1 MLKTKVKA
9 SQVTNLTD
17 GRYFA
22 AWEVEW
28 IGFNFELGAETAV
41 DIQKMKE
48 IRNWLEGPKFVGE
61 FGLTTVEMIRET
73 ATFLELDVVQ
83 INHFTTVE
91 TAKALSDIPMIKEY
105 LILKDAQNTTLL
117 TDLAAFQPYVESFLL
132 DFTKSGISWEEIKAG
147 TYLDFETLKKA
158 CADFNVILSVD
169 LTTDNLDEVQTTLN
183 PYALNVTGGEE
194 EKVGY
199 KSFDDIDEI
208 IEALFIE
215 N

>member
-28 IGFNFELGAETAV
+28 VGFNFELGTDTYV

-61 FGLTTVEMIRET
+61 FGLTNAETIRET
-73 ATFLELDVVQ
+73 ATFLELDFVQ
-83 INHFTTVE
+83 INHFTEVE
-91 TAKALSDIPMIKEY
+91 VIKAIADIPIIKEV
-105 LILKDAQNTTLL
+105 LVLKDMDNSNIQDTIRTFN
-117 TDLAAFQPYVESFLL
+117 PYVQHFLL
-132 DFTKSGISWEEIKAG
+132 DFTKNGISWEEIKNG
-147 TYLDFETLKKA
+147 ECLDFNILKQI
-158 CADFNVILSVD
+158 CQEFSIILSVD
-169 LTTDNLDEVQTTLN
+169 LTTDNLTEVMETLN
-183 PYALNVTGGEE
+183 PYGLNLTGGEE

-208 IEALFIE
+208 IEALYIE
-215 N
+215 P

>member
-28 IGFNFELGAETAV
+28 IGFNFELGTDTSV

-48 IRNWLEGPKFVGE
+48 IRDWLEGPKFVGE
-61 FGLTTVEMIRET
+61 FGLTNAETIRET
-73 ATFLELDVVQ
+73 ATFLELDFVQ
-83 INHFTTVE
+83 INHFTEVE
-91 TAKALSDIPMIKEY
+91 TAKAVADIPIIKEI
-105 LILKDAQNTTLL
+105 LILKEEDNSEVENTMS
-117 TDLAAFQPYVESFLL
+117 AFNPYVKHFLL
-132 DFTKSGISWEEIKAG
+132 DFTKNDISWEDIKSG
-147 TYLDFETLKKA
+147 KYLDFETLKQVCQEYA
-158 CADFNVILSVD
+158 VILSVD
-169 LTTDNLDEVQTTLN
+169 LNTDNLTEVMETLN
-183 PYALNVTGGEE
+183 PYGLNLTGGEE

-208 IEALFIE
+208 IEALYIE
-215 N
+215 P

>member
-28 IGFNFELGAETAV
+28 VGFNFELGTDTYV

-48 IRNWLEGPKFVGE
+48 IRDWLEGPKFVGE
-61 FGLTTVEMIRET
+61 FGLTNAETIRET
-73 ATFLELDVVQ
+73 ATFLELDFVQ
-83 INHFTTVE
+83 INHFTEVE
-91 TAKALSDIPMIKEY
+91 VIKAVSDIPIIKEV
-105 LILKDAQNTTLL
+105 LVLKDMDNSDIPNTLQTLN
-117 TDLAAFQPYVESFLL
+117 PYVQHFLL
-132 DFTKSGISWEEIKAG
+132 DFTKNGISWEEIKNG
-147 TYLDFETLKKA
+147 EYLDFNILKQI
-158 CADFNVILSVD
+158 CQEFSIILSVD
-169 LTTDNLDEVQTTLN
+169 LTTDNLTEVMETLN
-183 PYALNVTGGEE
+183 PHGLNLTGGEE

-208 IEALFIE
+208 IEALYIE
-215 N
+215 P

>member
-28 IGFNFELGAETAV
+28 VGFNFELGTETYV

-61 FGLTTVEMIRET
+61 FGLTNAETIRET
-73 ATFLELDVVQ
+73 AIFLELDFVQ
-83 INHFTTVE
+83 INHFTEVE
-91 TAKALSDIPMIKEY
+91 VIKAIADIPIIKEV
-105 LILKDAQNTTLL
+105 LVLKDMDNSNIQDTIRTFN
-117 TDLAAFQPYVESFLL
+117 PYVQHFLL
-132 DFTKSGISWEEIKAG
+132 DFTKNGISWEEIKNDEC
-147 TYLDFETLKKA
+147 LDFNILKQI
-158 CADFNVILSVD
+158 CQEFSIILSVD
-169 LTTDNLDEVQTTLN
+169 LTTDNLTEVMETLN
-183 PYALNVTGGEE
+183 PYGLNLTGGEE

-208 IEALFIE
+208 IEALYIE
-215 N
+215 P

>member
-28 IGFNFELGAETAV
+28 VGFNFELGTDTYV

-61 FGLTTVEMIRET
+61 FGLTNAETIRET
-73 ATFLELDVVQ
+73 ATFLELDFVQ
-83 INHFTTVE
+83 INHFTEVE
-91 TAKALSDIPMIKEY
+91 VIKAIADIPIIKEV
-105 LILKDAQNTTLL
+105 LVLKDMDNSNIQDTIRTFN
-117 TDLAAFQPYVESFLL
+117 PYVQHFLL
-132 DFTKSGISWEEIKAG
+132 DFTKNGISWEEIKNG
-147 TYLDFETLKKA
+147 EYLDFNILKQI
-158 CADFNVILSVD
+158 CQEFSIILSVD
-169 LTTDNLDEVQTTLN
+169 LTTDNLTEVMETLN
-183 PYALNVTGGEE
+183 PYGLNLTGGEE

-208 IEALFIE
+208 IEALYIE
-215 N
+215 P

>member
-28 IGFNFELGAETAV
+28 VGFNFELGTDTYV

-61 FGLTTVEMIRET
+61 FGLTNAETIRET
-73 ATFLELDVVQ
+73 AIFLELDFVQ
-83 INHFTTVE
+83 INHFTEVE
-91 TAKALSDIPMIKEY
+91 VIKAIADIPIIKEV
-105 LILKDAQNTTLL
+105 LVLKDMDNSNIQDTIRTFN
-117 TDLAAFQPYVESFLL
+117 PYVQHFLL
-132 DFTKSGISWEEIKAG
+132 DFTKNGISWEEIKNG
-147 TYLDFETLKKA
+147 EYLDFNILKQI
-158 CADFNVILSVD
+158 CQEFSIILSVD
-169 LTTDNLDEVQTTLN
+169 LTTDNLTEVMETLN
-183 PYALNVTGGEE
+183 PYGLNLTGGEE

-208 IEALFIE
+208 IEALYIE
-215 N
+215 P

>member
-28 IGFNFELGAETAV
+28 VGFNFELGTDTYV

-61 FGLTTVEMIRET
+61 FGLTNAETIRET
-73 ATFLELDVVQ
+73 AIFLELDFVQ
-83 INHFTTVE
+83 INHFTEVE
-91 TAKALSDIPMIKEY
+91 VIKAIADIPIIKEV
-105 LILKDAQNTTLL
+105 LVLKDMDNSNIQDTIRTFN
-117 TDLAAFQPYVESFLL
+117 PYVQHFLL
-132 DFTKSGISWEEIKAG
+132 DFTKNGISWEEIKNDEC
-147 TYLDFETLKKA
+147 LDFNILKQI
-158 CADFNVILSVD
+158 CQEFSIILSVD
-169 LTTDNLDEVQTTLN
+169 LTTDNLTEVMETLN
-183 PYALNVTGGEE
+183 PYGLNLTGGEE

-208 IEALFIE
+208 IEALYIE
-215 N
+215 P

>member
-28 IGFNFELGAETAV
+28 IGFNFELGTDTYV

-48 IRNWLEGPKFVGE
+48 IRDWLEGPKFVGE
-61 FGLTTVEMIRET
+61 FGLTNAETIRET
-73 ATFLELDVVQ
+73 ATFLELDFVQ
-83 INHFTTVE
+83 INHFTEVE
-91 TAKALSDIPMIKEY
+91 VIKAVSDIPIIKEV
-105 LILKDAQNTTLL
+105 LVLKDMDNSNIQDYIRSLK
-117 TDLAAFQPYVESFLL
+117 PYVQHFLL
-132 DFTKSGISWEEIKAG
+132 DFTKNGISWEEIKNG
-147 TYLDFETLKKA
+147 EYLDFNILKQI
-158 CADFNVILSVD
+158 CQEFSIILSVD
-169 LTTDNLDEVQTTLN
+169 LTTDNLTEVMETLS
-183 PYALNVTGGEE
+183 PYGLNLTGGEE

-208 IEALFIE
+208 IEALYIDP
-215 N
+215 

>member
-28 IGFNFELGAETAV
+28 VGFNFELGTDTYV

-61 FGLTTVEMIRET
+61 FGLTNAETIRET
-73 ATFLELDVVQ
+73 ATFLELDFVQ
-83 INHFTTVE
+83 INHFTEVE
-91 TAKALSDIPMIKEY
+91 VIKAIADIPIIKEV
-105 LILKDAQNTTLL
+105 LVLKDMDNSNIQDTIRTFN
-117 TDLAAFQPYVESFLL
+117 PYVQHFLL
-132 DFTKSGISWEEIKAG
+132 DFTKNGISWEEIKNDEC
-147 TYLDFETLKKA
+147 LDFNILKQI
-158 CADFNVILSVD
+158 CQEFSIILSVD
-169 LTTDNLDEVQTTLN
+169 LTTDNLTEVMETLN
-183 PYALNVTGGEE
+183 PYGLNLTGGEE

-208 IEALFIE
+208 IEALYIE
-215 N
+215 P